1 MIKVSTQC
9 HGDRAKDDY
18 FYLKR
23 K

>member
-9 HGDRAKDDY
+9 HGDRAKDDF